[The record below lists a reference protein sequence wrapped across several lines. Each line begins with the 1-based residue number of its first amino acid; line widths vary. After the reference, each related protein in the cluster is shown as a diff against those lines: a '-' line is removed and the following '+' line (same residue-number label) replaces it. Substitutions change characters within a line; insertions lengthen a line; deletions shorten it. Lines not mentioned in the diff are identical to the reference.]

1 MPSISVIVPTLNR
14 SDEIRDFIATLK
26 SQTKLPDELIVV
38 DAGEPSEL
46 EQELQALLHESNIA
60 LVYARSIAGTSLQRN
75 VAIAKAKGDIL
86 FFFDDDILLEPD
98 YIEKTIPCFDIA
110 CDPPVG
116 GVLGTFT
123 SPYRNSWQKNLYLRL
138 FRISHTTDGNSAK
151 IMSSGAIRWLIK
163 PDKPV
168 PVPVCSGGRVAF
180 RKECFATELWDDFL
194 PGYTMGE
201 DVEISRRIGRKWSFI
216 QTPDA
221 LLFHEKSPNSRN
233 ARADRIARRIFSH
246 YYIVQKNH
254 PRTVRNIMAFAW
266 WNVGVIALYTGTGIT
281 DDSEDIKGIGRG
293 YLLCWK
299 HIKNKWL

>member
-46 EQELQALLHESNIA
+46 EQELQALLHESNID

-110 CDPPVG
+110 CDRPVG

-168 PVPVCSGGRVAF
+168 PVPVCSGG
-180 RKECFATELWDDFL
+180 
-194 PGYTMGE
+194 
-201 DVEISRRIGRKWSFI
+201 
-216 QTPDA
+216 
-221 LLFHEKSPNSRN
+221 
-233 ARADRIARRIFSH
+233 
-246 YYIVQKNH
+246 
-254 PRTVRNIMAFAW
+254 
-266 WNVGVIALYTGTGIT
+266 
-281 DDSEDIKGIGRG
+281 
-293 YLLCWK
+293 
-299 HIKNKWL
+299 